1 MYPNLELVSHSEN
14 NNSLSQK
21 LKKNKKEEKHVEIIE
36 YEETV

>member
-21 LKKNKKEEKHVEIIE
+21 LKMNKKEEKHVEIIE